1 MNTFVLDEPGILA
14 LNRLHEAETSPLD
27 LAALRNL
34 VAQSFH
40 LGLRGAGR
48 DAFLIALSQ
57 DAEYASP
64 NFNWFKRRYRQFVY
78 VDRVIVAEA
87 LRGKGLARGLYEDL
101 FLVLAARRSEFA
113 LVCCEVNLDP
123 PNPASEALHA
133 VLGFRDVGRA
143 RLTAAKAVRY
153 LARDL

>member
-101 FLVLAARRSEFA
+101 FL
-113 LVCCEVNLDP
+113 D
-123 PNPASEALHA
+123 
-133 VLGFRDVGRA
+133 
-143 RLTAAKAVRY
+143 
-153 LARDL
+153 

>member
-57 DAEYASP
+57 DADYASP

-87 LRGKGLARGLYEDL
+87 LRVKGLARGLYEDL
-101 FLVLAARRSEFA
+101 FLAARRSEFA

>member
-64 NFNWFKRRYRQFVY
+64 NFNWFKRRIRN
-78 VDRVIVAEA
+78 
-87 LRGKGLARGLYEDL
+87 
-101 FLVLAARRSEFA
+101 S
-113 LVCCEVNLDP
+113 
-123 PNPASEALHA
+123 SMS
-133 VLGFRDVGRA
+133 
-143 RLTAAKAVRY
+143 TA
-153 LARDL
+153 

>member
-1 MNTFVLDEPGILA
+1 VNTFVLDEPGILA

-78 VDRVIVAEA
+78 VDPVIVAEA
-87 LRGKGLARGLYEDL
+87 LRGKGLAHGLYEDL
-101 FLVLAARRSEFA
+101 FLAARRSEF
-113 LVCCEVNLDP
+113 NLDP

-143 RLTAAKAVRY
+143 RLTATKAVRY